1 MRVPAR
7 SLNIPAPSRLK
18 IPFSEPSLGA
28 QEARAVLRALRTS
41 RIVGNGVLAK
51 RCQEH
56 LCRLTGAKHALLT
69 PNATQAFE
77 LFLHTTS
84 IGPGDEVVI
93 PSFSF
98 VSMANA
104 VVSRGARPVFCDV
117 ERETLGLDPQSVAE
131 VLSPRTKLV
140 LAVHY
145 AGQACD
151 MDGLS
156 AVCEPRG
163 VPIFEDAAQG
173 IGATLHG
180 RHLGTLAHA
189 GCLSFHATKNVVAGE
204 GGALLMDDD
213 TLLRKVEIAHEKGT
227 NRSAFL
233 RGEVDK
239 YTWVGT
245 GGSYVLSDLL
255 AALLD
260 AQLSRT
266 DELNKRRREIWN
278 IYQSGTEYLETAG
291 RVSRCKP
298 RADSVHNGH
307 IFWFVANEK
316 EFADRVLRGLKERGI
331 GATFHYQALHASPYA
346 REHLG
351 AAGQSLPV
359 SEHATDALVRLPLSA
374 NMNRRKAERVL
385 AALRAVV

>member
-1 MRVPAR
+1 MSR
-7 SLNIPAPSRLK
+7 LQRLK

-28 QEARAVLRALRTS
+28 QEARAVLRALRTA

-51 RCQEH
+51 RCQET
-56 LCRLTGAKHALLT
+56 LRRMTGARHALLT

-77 LFLHTTS
+77 LFLHTTT
-84 IGPGDEVVI
+84 IGPGDEVVV
-93 PSFSF
+93 PSFSY

-104 VVSRGARPVFCDV
+104 VVARGARPVFCDI
-117 ERETLGLDPQSVAE
+117 ERDTLGLDPQSVAK
-131 VLSPRTKLV
+131 VLTPRTKLV

-151 MDGLS
+151 MDGVRAL
-156 AVCEPRG
+156 CEPRG
-163 VPIFEDAAQG
+163 IPIFEDAAQG

-180 RHLGTLAHA
+180 KHLGTLAHS

-204 GGALLMDDD
+204 GGALLIDDD
-213 TLLRKVEIAHEKGT
+213 ALLRKVEIAHEKGT

-260 AQLSRT
+260 AQLART
-266 DELNKRRREIWN
+266 AELNERRREIWN
-278 IYQSGTEYLETAG
+278 IYQSGVEYLEAAG
-291 RVSRCKP
+291 LVWRCKT
-298 RADSVHNGH
+298 REDSVHNGH
-307 IFWFVANEK
+307 IFWLVATESP
-316 EFADRVLRGLKERGI
+316 FADRVLKGLKQRGI
-331 GATFHYQALHASPYA
+331 GATFHYQALHKSPYA
-346 REHLG
+346 RRHLG
-351 AAGQSLPV
+351 GDEVSLPV
-359 SEHATDALVRLPLSA
+359 SEHVTDALVRLPLSA

-385 AALRAVV
+385 AELRAVV